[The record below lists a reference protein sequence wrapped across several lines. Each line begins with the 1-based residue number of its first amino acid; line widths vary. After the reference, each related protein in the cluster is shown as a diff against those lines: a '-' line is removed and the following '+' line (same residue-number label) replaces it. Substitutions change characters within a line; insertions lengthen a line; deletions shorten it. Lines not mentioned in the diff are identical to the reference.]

1 MGSAGGYIVNFAS
14 IILGLALAD
23 MLIDFDRLLR
33 FRKQVRWYPLPFIA
47 SAFVL
52 MVLIAAWWEL
62 YFLASVRTITVA
74 YFLPYFGKLV
84 LIFLLAA
91 AVLPSEWQDRIDLKA
106 YYFDNRVRMFG
117 TWWLLALL
125 ILTMPILQGEPF
137 QWPSLFSA
145 RGLVAMPVLAF
156 TRRPLIHW
164 ILLPTL
170 FVLFTWQWLD
180 IAIGT
185 GSS

>member
-14 IILGLALAD
+14 IILGLAVGD

-33 FRKQVRWYPLPFIA
+33 FRKQVRWHPLPFIA

-52 MVLIAAWWEL
+52 MVLVAAWWEL
-62 YFLASVRTITVA
+62 YFLASVGSITVA
-74 YFLPYFGKLV
+74 HFLPYFTKLV

-91 AVLPSEWQDRIDLKA
+91 AVLPSEWKDRMDLKA
-106 YYFDNRVRMFG
+106 YYFDNRVRLFA

-125 ILTMPILQGEPF
+125 ILTMPILHGETF
-137 QWPSLFSA
+137 HWPTLFSA
-145 RGLVAMPVLAF
+145 RGLVALPVLAI
-156 TRRPLIHW
+156 TRRPIVHW
-164 ILLPTL
+164 LLLPTL
-170 FVLFTWQWLD
+170 FALFAWQWLN

-185 GSS
+185 GSG